1 MSKIEIE
8 KEILSLL
15 KDTSDGIQVDE
26 IAEKLNLVRHT
37 VSKYLQILEA
47 KKLVMHRTVGRTKL
61 WKEASAGVKIRPLSL
76 DNIKDIV
83 RIEKRI
89 EGKLGIIN
97 EERMEY
103 LREATRYNIERSD
116 PMMSLCAE
124 LDDNIVGFII
134 GEIRI
139 WEFGIGEKTGWIR
152 ILGVDPDFQ
161 RRGIGRKLGEALLE
175 HLERRGVKRVR
186 TMAEWYTGDLISFFK
201 SLGFN
206 MLNMIPLEKE
216 LNMGYFSMNA
226 KEVN

>member
-8 KEILSLL
+8 KEILALL
-15 KDTSDGIQVDE
+15 KNSSDGMQVEE
-26 IAEKLNLVRHT
+26 IAKKLNLVRHT
-37 VSKYLQILEA
+37 VSKYLQILKA

-76 DNIKDIV
+76 ENIKDIV
-83 RIEKRI
+83 RIEERI
-89 EGKLGIIN
+89 EGELGIIS

-103 LREATRYNIERSD
+103 LKEATRYNIERSD
-116 PMMSLCAE
+116 PMMSLGAE
-124 LDDNIVGFII
+124 LDKNIVGFII
-134 GEIRI
+134 GEMRI

-161 RRGIGRKLGEALLE
+161 GRGIGRKLGEALLE
-175 HLERRGVKRVR
+175 HFERRGIKRVR

-216 LNMGYFSMNA
+216 LT
-226 KEVN
+226 

>member
-15 KDTSDGIQVDE
+15 KDSPDGMQVEE
-26 IAEKLNLVRHT
+26 IAKKLNLVRHT
-37 VSKYLQILEA
+37 VSKYLQILKA
-47 KKLVMHRTVGRTKL
+47 KKLVMHRNVGRTKL
-61 WKEASAGVKIRPLSL
+61 WKEASAGVKVRPLSL
-76 DNIKDIV
+76 ENIKDIV
-83 RIEKRI
+83 RIEERI
-89 EGKLGIIN
+89 EGELGIIN

-103 LREATRYNIERSD
+103 LKEATRYNIERSD
-116 PMMSLCAE
+116 PMMSLGAE
-124 LDDNIVGFII
+124 LDGNIVGFII

-161 RRGIGRKLGEALLE
+161 GRGIGRKLGEALLE
-175 HLERRGVKRVR
+175 HFERRGIKRVR

-216 LNMGYFSMNA
+216 LP
-226 KEVN
+226 

>member
-1 MSKIEIE
+1 MSNVE
-8 KEILSLL
+8 KEIQSLL
-15 KDTSDGIQVDE
+15 KNSPDGMQIDE
-26 IAEKLNLVRHT
+26 IAKKLNLVRHT

-61 WKEASAGVKIRPLSL
+61 WKEASAGVKIQPLSL

-89 EGKLGIIN
+89 EGKLGLIN

-103 LREATRYNIERSD
+103 LKEATRYNIERSD
-116 PMMSLCAE
+116 PMMSLGAE
-124 LDDNIVGFII
+124 LDENIVGFII

-139 WEFGIGEKTGWIR
+139 WEFGIAEKTGWIR

-175 HLERRGVKRVR
+175 HFKRRGIKRIR

-216 LNMGYFSMNA
+216 LNT
-226 KEVN
+226 

>member
-1 MSKIEIE
+1 MSKVE

-15 KDTSDGIQVDE
+15 KDSPDGIQVDE
-26 IAEKLNLVRHT
+26 IAKKLNLVRHT
-37 VSKYLQILEA
+37 VSKYLQILKA

-103 LREATRYNIERSD
+103 LKEATRYNIERSD
-116 PMMSLCAE
+116 PMMSLGAE
-124 LDDNIVGFII
+124 LDENIVGFII

-175 HLERRGVKRVR
+175 HFERRGIKRVR

-216 LNMGYFSMNA
+216 MNK
-226 KEVN
+226 KEKK

>member
-1 MSKIEIE
+1 MSEVEEKI
-8 KEILSLL
+8 LVLL
-15 KDTSDGIQVDE
+15 KESPEGIQVDE
-26 IAEKLNLVRHT
+26 IAKRLNLVRHT
-37 VSKYLQILEA
+37 VSKYLQILKA
-47 KKLVMHRTVGRTKL
+47 RNLVMYRTAGRTQL
-61 WKEASAGVKIRPLSL
+61 WKEASTVVKIRPLGL
-76 DNIKDIV
+76 ENIQDIV

-89 EGKLGIIN
+89 EGRLGIIN

-103 LREATRYNIERSD
+103 LKEATRYNIEPSD
-116 PMMSLCAE
+116 PMLSLGAE
-124 LDDNIVGFII
+124 LDGSIVGFII

-175 HLERRGVKRVR
+175 HFERRGIKRVR

-216 LNMGYFSMNA
+216 LN
-226 KEVN
+226 K

>member
-1 MSKIEIE
+1 MSKVE
-8 KEILSLL
+8 KEILPLL
-15 KDTSDGIQVDE
+15 KDSPDGMQVDE
-26 IAEKLNLVRHT
+26 IAKKLNLVRHT
-37 VSKYLQILEA
+37 VSKYLQILKA

-89 EGKLGIIN
+89 EEKLGIIN

-103 LREATRYNIERSD
+103 LKEATRYNIERSD
-116 PMMSLCAE
+116 PMMSLGAE
-124 LDDNIVGFII
+124 LDENIVGFII

-175 HLERRGVKRVR
+175 HFERRGIKRVR

-216 LNMGYFSMNA
+216 FNT
-226 KEVN
+226 

>member
-1 MSKIEIE
+1 MSKVE
-8 KEILSLL
+8 KEILPLL
-15 KDTSDGIQVDE
+15 KDSPDGMQVDE
-26 IAEKLNLVRHT
+26 IAKKLNLVRHT
-37 VSKYLQILEA
+37 VSKYLQILKA

-89 EGKLGIIN
+89 EEKLGIIN

-103 LREATRYNIERSD
+103 LKEATRYNIERSD
-116 PMMSLCAE
+116 PMMSLGAE
-124 LDDNIVGFII
+124 LDENIVGFII
-134 GEIRI
+134 GEIKI

-161 RRGIGRKLGEALLE
+161 RHGIGRKLGEALLE
-175 HLERRGVKRVR
+175 HFERRGIKRVR

-216 LNMGYFSMNA
+216 FNT
-226 KEVN
+226 

>member
-15 KDTSDGIQVDE
+15 KNFPDGIQVDE
-26 IAEKLNLVRHT
+26 IAKKLNLVRHT
-37 VSKYLQILEA
+37 VSKYLQILQA
-47 KKLVMHRTVGRTKL
+47 KKLVMHRTVGRTQL
-61 WKEASAGVKIRPLSL
+61 WKVSSTGVKIRPLSL

-103 LREATRYNIERSD
+103 LKEATKYNIERSD
-116 PMMSLCAE
+116 PMMSLGAE
-124 LDDNIVGFII
+124 LDENIVGFII
-134 GEIRI
+134 GEIKI

-175 HLERRGVKRVR
+175 HFERRGIKRVR

-216 LNMGYFSMNA
+216 LNT
-226 KEVN
+226 

>member
-1 MSKIEIE
+1 MSKVE

-15 KDTSDGIQVDE
+15 KDFPDGIQVDK
-26 IAEKLNLVRHT
+26 IAKKLNLVRHT
-37 VSKYLQILEA
+37 VSKYLQILKA

-103 LREATRYNIERSD
+103 LKEATRYNIERSD
-116 PMMSLCAE
+116 PMMSLGAE
-124 LDDNIVGFII
+124 LDENIVGFII

-175 HLERRGVKRVR
+175 HLERRGIKRVR

-216 LNMGYFSMNA
+216 LNT
-226 KEVN
+226 

>member
-1 MSKIEIE
+1 MSEVE

-15 KDTSDGIQVDE
+15 KDSPDGIQVDE
-26 IAEKLNLVRHT
+26 IANKLNLVRHT
-37 VSKYLQILEA
+37 ISKYLQILKA

-61 WKEASAGVKIRPLSL
+61 WKEASAGVKIQPLSL

-89 EGKLGIIN
+89 EGKLGIID
-97 EERMEY
+97 EERMEH
-103 LREATRYNIERSD
+103 LKEAARYNIEHSD
-116 PMMSLCAE
+116 SMMSLGAE
-124 LDDNIVGFII
+124 LDENIVGFII
-134 GEIRI
+134 GEIKI

-161 RRGIGRKLGEALLE
+161 RLGIGRKLGETLLE
-175 HLERRGVKRVR
+175 HFERRGIKRVR

-216 LNMGYFSMNA
+216 LNS
-226 KEVN
+226 

>member
-1 MSKIEIE
+1 MSKVEVE

-15 KDTSDGIQVDE
+15 KDTPDGMQVDE
-26 IAEKLNLVRHT
+26 IAKKLNLVRHT

-47 KKLVMHRTVGRTKL
+47 KKLLMHRTVGRTQL

-83 RIEKRI
+83 RIEKHI

-103 LREATRYNIERSD
+103 LKEATRYNIERSD
-116 PMMSLCAE
+116 PMMSLGAE
-124 LDDNIVGFII
+124 LDENIVGFII

-175 HLERRGVKRVR
+175 HFERRGIKRVR

-201 SLGFN
+201 SLGFD
-206 MLNMIPLEKE
+206 ML
-216 LNMGYFSMNA
+216 
-226 KEVN
+226 

>member
-1 MSKIEIE
+1 MSKVE

-15 KDTSDGIQVDE
+15 KDSPDGMQVDE
-26 IAEKLNLVRHT
+26 IAKKLNLVRHT
-37 VSKYLQILEA
+37 VSKYLQILKA

-89 EGKLGIIN
+89 EEKLGIIN
-97 EERMEY
+97 EERMGY
-103 LREATRYNIERSD
+103 LKEATRYSIEHSD
-116 PMMSLCAE
+116 SMMSLGAE
-124 LDDNIVGFII
+124 LDENIVGFII

-161 RRGIGRKLGEALLE
+161 RSGIGRKLGEALLE
-175 HLERRGVKRVR
+175 HFERRGIKRVR

-216 LNMGYFSMNA
+216 LNKKG
-226 KEVN
+226 KK

>member
-1 MSKIEIE
+1 MSKVE

-15 KDTSDGIQVDE
+15 KDSPDGMQVDE
-26 IAEKLNLVRHT
+26 IAKKLNLVRHT
-37 VSKYLQILEA
+37 VSKYLQILKA

-103 LREATRYNIERSD
+103 LKEATRYNIERSD
-116 PMMSLCAE
+116 PMMSLGAE
-124 LDDNIVGFII
+124 LDENIVGFII

-175 HLERRGVKRVR
+175 HFERRGIKRVR
-186 TMAEWYTGDLISFFK
+186 TMAEWYTGDLISFFR

-216 LNMGYFSMNA
+216 LNT
-226 KEVN
+226 

>member
-1 MSKIEIE
+1 MSKAEAE
-8 KEILSLL
+8 KKILSLL
-15 KDTSDGIQVDE
+15 KESPDGIQVDE
-26 IAEKLNLVRHT
+26 IAKKLNLVRHT

-76 DNIKDIV
+76 ENIKDIV

-89 EGKLGIIN
+89 EEKLGIIN
-97 EERMEY
+97 EERIEY
-103 LREATRYNIERSD
+103 LKEATRYNIERSD
-116 PMMSLCAE
+116 PMLSLGAE
-124 LDDNIVGFII
+124 LDGSIVGFII

-139 WEFGIGEKTGWIR
+139 WEFGIAEKTGWIR

-175 HLERRGVKRVR
+175 HFERRGIKRVR

-201 SLGFN
+201 SLDFN

-216 LNMGYFSMNA
+216 L
-226 KEVN
+226 KT

>member
-1 MSKIEIE
+1 MSKFE
-8 KEILSLL
+8 KEIQSLL
-15 KDTSDGIQVDE
+15 KDSPDGMQVDE
-26 IAEKLNLVRHT
+26 IAKKLNLVRHT
-37 VSKYLQILEA
+37 VSKYLQILKA

-103 LREATRYNIERSD
+103 LKEATRYNIERSD
-116 PMMSLCAE
+116 PMMSLGAE
-124 LDDNIVGFII
+124 LDENIVGFII

-175 HLERRGVKRVR
+175 HFERRGIKRVR

-216 LNMGYFSMNA
+216 FNT
-226 KEVN
+226 

>member
-15 KDTSDGIQVDE
+15 KDSPDGIQVDE
-26 IAEKLNLVRHT
+26 IAKKLDLVRHT
-37 VSKYLQILEA
+37 VSKYLQILKA
-47 KKLVMHRTVGRTKL
+47 KKLVMHRTVGRTQL

-83 RIEKRI
+83 RIEKHI

-103 LREATRYNIERSD
+103 LKEATRYNIERSD
-116 PMMSLCAE
+116 PMMSLGAE
-124 LDDNIVGFII
+124 LDGNIVGFII

-175 HLERRGVKRVR
+175 HFERRGIKRVR

-201 SLGFN
+201 SLGFD

-216 LNMGYFSMNA
+216 L
-226 KEVN
+226 KT

>member
-1 MSKIEIE
+1 MSEIE
-8 KEILSLL
+8 KEILALL
-15 KDTSDGIQVDE
+15 KGSTEGIQVDE
-26 IAEKLNLVRHT
+26 IAKTLNLVRHT
-37 VSKYLQILEA
+37 VSKYLQILNA
-47 KKLVMHRTVGRTKL
+47 KKLVMYRTVGRTKL
-61 WKEASAGVKIRPLSL
+61 WKEASSEVKIRPLSL

-116 PMMSLCAE
+116 PMMSLGAE
-124 LDDNIVGFII
+124 LDENIVGFII

-175 HLERRGVKRVR
+175 HFERRGIKRIR

-216 LNMGYFSMNA
+216 LNT
-226 KEVN
+226 

>member
-1 MSKIEIE
+1 MSKFE

-15 KDTSDGIQVDE
+15 KGSPDGIQVDE
-26 IAEKLNLVRHT
+26 IAKKLNLVRHT
-37 VSKYLQILEA
+37 VSKYLQILLA
-47 KKLVMHRTVGRTKL
+47 KKLVMYRTVGRTKL

-103 LREATRYNIERSD
+103 LKEATRYNIERSD
-116 PMMSLCAE
+116 PMMSLGAE
-124 LDDNIVGFII
+124 LDENIVGFII

-152 ILGVDPDFQ
+152 IFGVDPDFQ
-161 RRGIGRKLGEALLE
+161 RRGIGRKLAEALLE
-175 HLERRGVKRVR
+175 HFERRGIKRVR

-216 LNMGYFSMNA
+216 LNKKG
-226 KEVN
+226 KK

>member
-1 MSKIEIE
+1 MSKVE
-8 KEILSLL
+8 KEILPLL
-15 KDTSDGIQVDE
+15 KDSPDGMQVDE
-26 IAEKLNLVRHT
+26 IAKKLNLVRHT
-37 VSKYLQILEA
+37 VSKYLQILKA

-89 EGKLGIIN
+89 EEKLGIIN

-103 LREATRYNIERSD
+103 LKEATRYNIERSD
-116 PMMSLCAE
+116 PMMSLGAE
-124 LDDNIVGFII
+124 LDENIVGFII

-175 HLERRGVKRVR
+175 HFERRGIKRVR
-186 TMAEWYTGDLISFFK
+186 TMAEWYTGDLISFFA

-216 LNMGYFSMNA
+216 LNT
-226 KEVN
+226 

>member
-1 MSKIEIE
+1 MSKVE

-15 KDTSDGIQVDE
+15 KDFPDGIQVDK
-26 IAEKLNLVRHT
+26 IAKKLNLVRHT
-37 VSKYLQILEA
+37 VSKYLQILKA

-103 LREATRYNIERSD
+103 LKEATRYNIERSD
-116 PMMSLCAE
+116 PMMSLGAE
-124 LDDNIVGFII
+124 LDENIVGFII

-175 HLERRGVKRVR
+175 HLERRGIKRVR

-216 LNMGYFSMNA
+216 LNKKG
-226 KEVN
+226 KK

>member
-1 MSKIEIE
+1 MSQFE

-15 KDTSDGIQVDE
+15 KDSPDGMQVDE
-26 IAEKLNLVRHT
+26 IAKKMNLVRHT
-37 VSKYLQILEA
+37 VSKYLQILQA
-47 KKLVMHRTVGRTKL
+47 KKLVMYRTVGRTKL
-61 WKEASAGVKIRPLSL
+61 WKEASSAVKIRPLSL

-103 LREATRYNIERSD
+103 LKEATRYNIERSD
-116 PMMSLCAE
+116 PMLSLGAE

-161 RRGIGRKLGEALLE
+161 RRGIGRKLGKALLE
-175 HLERRGVKRVR
+175 HFERRGIKRVR

-216 LNMGYFSMNA
+216 LNNKG
-226 KEVN
+226 KK

>member
-15 KDTSDGIQVDE
+15 KNFPDGIQVDE
-26 IAEKLNLVRHT
+26 IAKKLNLVRHT
-37 VSKYLQILEA
+37 VSKYLQILQA
-47 KKLVMHRTVGRTKL
+47 KKLVMHRTVGRTQL
-61 WKEASAGVKIRPLSL
+61 WKVSSTGVKIRPLSL

-103 LREATRYNIERSD
+103 LKEATKYNIERSD
-116 PMMSLCAE
+116 PMMSLGAE
-124 LDDNIVGFII
+124 LDENIVGFII

-175 HLERRGVKRVR
+175 HFERRGIKRVR

-216 LNMGYFSMNA
+216 LNT
-226 KEVN
+226 

>member
-1 MSKIEIE
+1 MSQVET
-8 KEILSLL
+8 EILFLL
-15 KDTSDGIQVDE
+15 KEYPEGMQVDE
-26 IAEKLNLVRHT
+26 IAKNLDLVRHT
-37 VSKYLQILEA
+37 VSKYLHILEA
-47 KKLVMHRTVGRTKL
+47 KKLVMYRTVGRTKL
-61 WKEASAGVKIRPLSL
+61 WKEASSGVKIRPLDL
-76 DNIKDIV
+76 ENIKDIV

-89 EGKLGIIN
+89 EERLGIIN
-97 EERMEY
+97 EERIEY

-116 PMMSLCAE
+116 PMMSLGAE
-124 LDDNIVGFII
+124 LEGNIVGFII

-175 HLERRGVKRVR
+175 HFERRGIQRVR
-186 TMAEWYTGDLISFFK
+186 TMAEWYTGDLISFFR

-216 LNMGYFSMNA
+216 LNK
-226 KEVN
+226 KEKK

>member
-1 MSKIEIE
+1 MIDVE

-15 KDTSDGIQVDE
+15 KDSPDGIQVDE
-26 IAEKLNLVRHT
+26 ITKKLDLVRHT
-37 VSKYLQILEA
+37 VSKYLQILKA
-47 KKLVMHRTVGRTKL
+47 KNLVMYRTVGRAKL
-61 WKEASAGVKIRPLSL
+61 WREASSGVKIRPLSL

-83 RIEKRI
+83 KIEKRI

-103 LREATRYNIERSD
+103 LKEAARYNIERSD
-116 PMMSLCAE
+116 PMMSLGAE
-124 LDDNIVGFII
+124 LDGEIVGFII

-175 HLERRGVKRVR
+175 HFERRGIKRIR
-186 TMAEWYTGDLISFFK
+186 TMAEWYTGDLISFFR

-216 LNMGYFSMNA
+216 FRS
-226 KEVN
+226 

>member
-1 MSKIEIE
+1 MSNVE
-8 KEILSLL
+8 KEIQSLL
-15 KDTSDGIQVDE
+15 KNSPDGMQIDE
-26 IAEKLNLVRHT
+26 IAKKLNLVRHT

-61 WKEASAGVKIRPLSL
+61 WKEASAGVKIQPLSL

-103 LREATRYNIERSD
+103 LKEATRYNIERSD
-116 PMMSLCAE
+116 PMMSLGAE
-124 LDDNIVGFII
+124 LDENIVGFII

-139 WEFGIGEKTGWIR
+139 WEFGIAEKTGWIR

-175 HLERRGVKRVR
+175 HFKRRGIKRIR

-216 LNMGYFSMNA
+216 LNT
-226 KEVN
+226 

>member
-1 MSKIEIE
+1 MSQVE

-15 KDTSDGIQVDE
+15 KGSPDGMQVDE
-26 IAEKLNLVRHT
+26 IAKKLNLVRHT
-37 VSKYLQILEA
+37 VSKYLQILNA
-47 KKLVMHRTVGRTKL
+47 KKLLMYRTVGRTKL
-61 WKEASAGVKIRPLSL
+61 WKEASSAVKIRPLSL
-76 DNIKDIV
+76 ENIKDIE

-89 EGKLGIIN
+89 EGKLGVIN

-103 LREATRYNIERSD
+103 LKEATRYNIERSD
-116 PMMSLCAE
+116 PMMSLGAE
-124 LDDNIVGFII
+124 LDGNIVGFII

-175 HLERRGVKRVR
+175 HFERRGIKRVR
-186 TMAEWYTGDLISFFK
+186 TMAEWYTGDLISFFRT
-201 SLGFN
+201 LGFN

-216 LNMGYFSMNA
+216 LNT
-226 KEVN
+226 

>member
-1 MSKIEIE
+1 MRKIEIE

-15 KDTSDGIQVDE
+15 KDSSDGMQVDE
-26 IAEKLNLVRHT
+26 IAKKLNLVRHT
-37 VSKYLQILEA
+37 VSKYLQILKA

-61 WKEASAGVKIRPLSL
+61 WKEASAGVTIRPLSL
-76 DNIKDIV
+76 EDIKDIV
-83 RIEKRI
+83 RIEERI
-89 EGKLGIIN
+89 EGELGIIN

-103 LREATRYNIERSD
+103 LKEATRYNIERSD
-116 PMMSLCAE
+116 PMMSLGAE
-124 LDDNIVGFII
+124 LDGGIVGFII

-161 RRGIGRKLGEALLE
+161 GRGIGRKLGEALLE
-175 HLERRGVKRVR
+175 HFGRRGIERVR

-206 MLNMIPLEKE
+206 MLNMIPLEKK
-216 LNMGYFSMNA
+216 LNH
-226 KEVN
+226 